1 MTIRLIKSLLILL
14 CSCCLLSVTAQTS
27 KPAKPAAA
35 RLQIVPKSLQFIVMG
50 DWGRNG
56 ADHQKQ
62 VATQMA
68 KTAEEAGI
76 DFIISTGDNIYPK
89 GVASEFDPRWKYSFE
104 DIYQSFALQEDWY
117 VVLGN
122 HDYGSN
128 PDAQVAYS
136 RISSRWHMPSR
147 YYSKKFTL
155 NGDTT
160 QQILF
165 LFIDTTPLVRG
176 YYRGGHNVAGADT
189 TAQKAW
195 IEKTLADAASNAN
208 VKWKILVGHHPMYT
222 GGGRTENNDTRTIRR
237 ILLPLCEKYKVGA
250 YIAGHEHSLQHI
262 VPQPGIHQFV
272 SGAASERTPARMLPI
287 SKFAGHDYGF
297 MVFSATPEKILVQV
311 VNDQGAIL
319 YTTELTR

>member
-1 MTIRLIKSLLILL
+1 MNLLTKTFLVFYCSLILL
-14 CSCCLLSVTAQTS
+14 HAGAQT
-27 KPAKPAAA
+27 AKPAAA
-35 RLQIVPKSLQFIVMG
+35 RLQVVPKSLRFIVMG

-62 VATQMA
+62 VAAQMA
-68 KTAEEAGI
+68 KTAEEADI

-147 YYSKKFTL
+147 YYSKKFNL
-155 NGDTT
+155 SGDST

-165 LFIDTTPLVRG
+165 VFIDTTPLARG
-176 YYRGGHNVAGADT
+176 YYGGGHQVHGADT
-189 TAQKAW
+189 MAQKTW
-195 IEKTLADAASNAN
+195 IEKTLADAATNSH
-208 VKWKILVGHHPMYT
+208 VKWKVLVGHHPMYT
-222 GGGRTENNDTRTIRR
+222 GGSRTETDDTRTMRR
-237 ILLPLCEKYKVGA
+237 ILQPLCEKYKVSA
-250 YIAGHEHSLQHI
+250 YIAGHEHSLQHM
-262 VPQPGIHQFV
+262 VPKPGVHQFI

-287 SKFAGHDYGF
+287 SKFAASDYGF